1 MRASQHC
8 PWGLTDSHGEGP
20 LPLASFSRGRYNR
33 DGQGPG
39 GDSVDS
45 VERILWWLFGSSI
58 GATTRVR
65 VLLAIREQPRNA
77 QQLADAL
84 RLDYTTVRHHLR
96 VLAKNGIVTKAGERY
111 GQVYFL
117 SAATESHWAV
127 FERIVDRV
135 KTRGGRRAGL

>member
-1 MRASQHC
+1 MNRIY
-8 PWGLTDSHGEGP
+8 GRGP
-20 LPLASFSRGRYNR
+20 LLPLAHFFLFGRYIPH
-33 DGQGPG
+33 GPTAA

-77 QQLADAL
+77 QQLAEAL
-84 RLDYTTVRHHLR
+84 GLDYTTVRHHLR
-96 VLAKNGIVTKAGERY
+96 VLGKNGITTTAGERY

-117 SAATESHWAV
+117 SPATESHWQI
-127 FERIVDRV
+127 FERIVESV
-135 KTRGGRRAGL
+135 KARGVRHASE